1 MISELKFAFKRP
13 QIYIGLLGMFICL
26 LSSSLP
32 IWLTRVA
39 QGDKEF
45 MSAMDLSFTPIF
57 FGGTILLMPFCA
69 CNFLCVYTSR

>member
-45 MSAMDLSFTPIF
+45 MSAMDL
-57 FGGTILLMPFCA
+57 
-69 CNFLCVYTSR
+69 